1 MQQYTLEDFN
11 HMAGEYE
18 PVAGSEG
25 ENGETILEFKGTQ
38 TISYLIEF
46 PEDYTYGGASTRP
59 VGLTLRQGVG
69 ERPNFKRMSIRVPKN
84 KADEI
89 YEQLQA
95 GGIFRF
101 PEGMRGGSYVMSTP
115 DGIRGGAQKGKKSR
129 KTRKTGR
136 KSRKGTRRH

>member
-1 MQQYTLEDFN
+1 MQQDTLADFD

-38 TISYLIEF
+38 SYTLKIEF
-46 PEDYTYGGASTRP
+46 PEEYAYGGASTRP
-59 VGLTLRQGVG
+59 VGLVLRRGVG
-69 ERPNFKRMSIRVPKN
+69 DHPNLKRMSIRVPKK

-95 GGIFRF
+95 GGLFRF
-101 PEGMRGGSYVMSTP
+101 PDGLNSGVPVHGQLRGGK
-115 DGIRGGAQKGKKSR
+115 RGK
-129 KTRKTGR
+129 KTRKARKSR